1 MAIQDIKTDTVFG
14 NAKYETDFTYCFND
28 KDITDIQFHQYK
40 SSEYL
45 FIIYQLLSLSIFYYW

>member
-1 MAIQDIKTDTVFG
+1 MAIQDIKTDTLFG
-14 NAKYETDFTYCFND
+14 NAKYETDFTYFFND

-45 FIIYQLLSLSIFYYW
+45 FIIYQLLSLSIF